1 MVRRRLPL
9 ILGLGLVALL
19 ALVWVPPALAGPAI
33 DCGRLSQAE
42 CDEAV
47 PVVVRETEANVWYY
61 HLVPVTSVHLHYT
74 QGCPLGYT
82 VTFLDGFGW
91 ASSGGVC

>member
-1 MVRRRLPL
+1 MARRRLPL

-19 ALVWVPPALAGPAI
+19 ALVWVPPALSGPAI

-42 CDEAV
+42 CDAAV
-47 PVVVRETEANVWYY
+47 PVVLRETAANVWYY
-61 HLVPVTSVHLHYT
+61 HLVPVTGVRLHYT
-74 QGCPLGYT
+74 RGCPLGYT
-82 VTFLDGFGW
+82 VTFLVGFGW